1 MPVINNTV
9 PYTEKSVKRVDFKLN
24 VLTIP
29 KKGGRRKL
37 LEVVDRLLVS
47 WVYAYVHTHQIEYI
61 KYGQFFLY
69 PLHLSKA
76 VKNYIN
82 NTNK

>member
-9 PYTEKSVKRVDFKLN
+9 PCTEKSVKRVDFKLN
-24 VLTIP
+24 VFTTP
-29 KKGGRRKL
+29 KKGDRRKL
-37 LEVVDRLLVS
+37 LEVVDRVLVS

-69 PLHLSKA
+69 PLHLNKA
-76 VKNYIN
+76 VKII
-82 NTNK
+82 